1 MEEDVDLDMLHE
13 REAAIK
19 QLEVKIE
26 FKGNVPVNFNSGYC
40 LLIKFHVT
48 FMRLT
53 VCQTKVLPKKSH
65 ISTNTFFSKKKIA
78 AFR

>member
-26 FKGNVPVNFNSGYC
+26 FKGNVPVNYNSRYH
-40 LLIKFHVT
+40 L
-48 FMRLT
+48 
-53 VCQTKVLPKKSH
+53 
-65 ISTNTFFSKKKIA
+65 FSFLRI
-78 AFR
+78 